1 MNTEFKENY
10 LRYFDEYI
18 KAHAKEPIGI
28 YELTSRAI
36 NYCQEKLNLP
46 GRLPVNETK
55 WKE

>member
-1 MNTEFKENY
+1 MKTEFKENY